1 MVAAANAPDYSSDDP
16 RKRWIVIENDVDANP
31 QRGRIVVRRKL
42 SRSMKLPCQNEQ
54 VDHREW
60 FFVIRLQ
67 PQETP
72 TVTFDNPRS
81 HLIPARVLDEANRYF
96 LQVDDLLHPSQ

>member
-16 RKRWIVIENDVDANP
+16 RKRWIVIENDVDADS

-42 SRSMKLPCQNEQ
+42 SRSMKLPRQNEQ
-54 VDHREW
+54 IDHREW

-67 PQETP
+67 PRETP
-72 TVTFDNPRS
+72 TVTFDDPKS
-81 HLIPARVLDEANRYF
+81 QLIPARVLDEANRYF
-96 LQVDDLLHPSQ
+96 FQVDELLHPSQ